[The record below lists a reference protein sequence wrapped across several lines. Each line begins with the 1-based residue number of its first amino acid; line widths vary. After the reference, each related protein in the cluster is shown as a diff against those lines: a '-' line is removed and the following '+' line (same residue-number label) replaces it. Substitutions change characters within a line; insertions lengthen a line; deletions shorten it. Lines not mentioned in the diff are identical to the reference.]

1 MTTVAVINALNML
14 SPYGMLALDTSA
26 PRKCNCTD
34 NNLHGTA
41 VNLPGE
47 AGGYVKTLLCPRTAY
62 ANSSYIERVPEASG
76 GTQAVTA
83 GDGDTQTIGT
93 LCSSGTQVVNSGG
106 TGIVSTIVR
115 EAMFVFLEGIQVV
128 NSGGTGTV
136 IDMNGGEQL
145 ISAGGTGT
153 VITNNSGDQQISG
166 GTGTVITM
174 NGGKQQISGGT
185 GTVIT
190 NNGGNQ
196 VVSGG
201 TGTVITMN
209 GRRESYG
216 EQFVYGGT
224 GIVITNNGGYQYVNG
239 GAGTIKTMNDGQQV
253 IQNNRIGTVEIMNG
267 GMQHP
272 MGGTGNVTVMNG
284 GTEFVESFGSAN
296 ITTMNGGVLRNAG
309 GICNVTTVNGGS
321 LILSGGN
328 TNITNIAHFVNG
340 TMGCYSGA
348 VTNIG
353 DVYPGAVLYLIGN
366 ITKNFTQNSGTQTI
380 HSGATVK
387 SFELTGNAASGGTQL
402 VLNGGMAEG
411 TVVREYGSLIV
422 EAGGRTSGTVLAGGT
437 ETIMSG
443 GISDVTNMSG
453 GEMNVS
459 AGGTANIGYYAG
471 GTWSVEEGAITNVS
485 EVAPG
490 VFLDGGTQNSGTQ
503 KVDSGATTDNFVFVN
518 GAAQEVLAG
527 GTSKNTTVSAESTI
541 IENSGAV
548 IENLTIDGGTWQIN
562 SGVTKADEE
571 IKTYTLDVRSG
582 ATAENITVSE
592 SGAIAENPGATI
604 TGLTMNN
611 GGTWQLNSGVSK
623 TGETIS
629 GYTMNVMSG
638 ATANSGTVT
647 ANGQIMVNGG
657 KTSGTKIENGTETIL
672 SGGISENAEIT
683 SGGTQIVQDGGM
695 ASGTQIA
702 GGSLTVNDGGM
713 ARETT
718 LDSGNM
724 DIQSGGSAIKTSVNG
739 GELFVSAS
747 GAAEETILHGGTI
760 SVDDNAYVQIDEATA
775 GYLRLLYT
783 GDAMAKFGNSAVNN
797 HSYAIDRLFATGDKV
812 VLGHGNDSGYSIN
825 NALTIGTMEG
835 YADFIIN
842 TDLANNQSDKINI
855 GTTTGTAGANGVI
868 VNYDPSVE
876 TMAGSDIPSSS
887 PTGTIFATTDS
898 TAKFEGKEGWID
910 VGGNTYEYTPEVIG
924 TPNGSRID
932 WSITNLHFGPLGPSQ
947 LLKNNVGNRAYMLG
961 RWRDSNADILKRLND
976 VRRGGENG
984 IWFAMTRGSQKAQNG
999 IYNVNGTCT
1008 TLNLGFDRATKNG
1021 WTVGGAIS
1029 HSTGSE
1035 GYEKGSGE
1043 SNLTTLSAYAMWQ
1056 STGGKFAEFTAR
1068 IGKLR
1073 SDICS
1078 TGNSGTIKANDIA
1091 SFGQSLSAGYGIRM
1105 TRKNGWVFEPK
1116 AELTWAHLNS
1126 ARYRTSEGTDTW
1138 ANGANSVMASLGM
1151 HIGKFV
1157 GDKGY
1162 AYLDTKLVH
1171 DFAGSVGIDMYN
1183 RGWASLSDNISGTW
1197 LDTQLGYTCKAGAW
1211 DIFAEAGLR
1220 AGGSAITRNWQY
1232 RIGANF
1238 SF

>member
-14 SPYGMLALDTSA
+14 SPYGMLAVDINT
-26 PRKCNCTD
+26 PGGHIQTD
-34 NNLHGTA
+34 NHLYGTA

-47 AGGYVKTLLCPRTAY
+47 MGGYVQAMLSPRVAY
-62 ANSSYIERVPEASG
+62 AENIDVLPTSDTKSVSVDSGNTQTISTMNSG
-76 GTQAVTA
+76 GTQT
-83 GDGDTQTIGT
+83 
-93 LCSSGTQVVNSGG
+93 
-106 TGIVSTIVR
+106 VS
-115 EAMFVFLEGIQVV
+115 
-128 NSGGTGTV
+128 SGGTGTV
-136 IDMNGGEQL
+136 STMNGGKQTVKSGGTGTVTTMSGGEQPIGGGTGKITTMNNGTQMVNDGGTGTVSTMSNGTQTL
-145 ISAGGTGT
+145 FRGGTGTVSTMSGGMQTINGGTGKITTMNNGTQTVDGGGTGTVTTMSGGEQNVSAGGTGT
-153 VITNNSGDQQISG
+153 GTTMSGGTQTVGWMGTGTVETMNDGSQIVFSGGSGTVTTMNSGGTQTVSSGGSGTVTAMNSGSQVVQSGGSGSVANMSGGTQTIAANGSGSVANMSSGMQTICSG
-166 GTGTVITM
+166 GTGTVGTM
-174 NGGKQQISGGT
+174 ESGTQAVSAGGSGTISVLNGGTQTVSGTATVSTMSGGT
-185 GTVIT
+185 QEV
-190 NNGGNQ
+190 
-196 VVSGG
+196 
-201 TGTVITMN
+201 
-209 GRRESYG
+209 
-216 EQFVYGGT
+216 
-224 GIVITNNGGYQYVNG
+224 
-239 GAGTIKTMNDGQQV
+239 
-253 IQNNRIGTVEIMNG
+253 
-267 GMQHP
+267 
-272 MGGTGNVTVMNG
+272 
-284 GTEFVESFGSAN
+284 
-296 ITTMNGGVLRNAG
+296 
-309 GICNVTTVNGGS
+309 
-321 LILSGGN
+321 
-328 TNITNIAHFVNG
+328 
-340 TMGCYSGA
+340 
-348 VTNIG
+348 
-353 DVYPGAVLYLIGN
+353 
-366 ITKNFTQNSGTQTI
+366 
-380 HSGATVK
+380 
-387 SFELTGNAASGGTQL
+387 ASGGTSK
-402 VLNGGMAEG
+402 VE
-411 TVVREYGSLIV
+411 SLQ
-422 EAGGRTSGTVLAGGT
+422 GGR
-437 ETIMSG
+437 
-443 GISDVTNMSG
+443 
-453 GEMNVS
+453 
-459 AGGTANIGYYAG
+459 
-471 GTWSVEEGAITNVS
+471 
-485 EVAPG
+485 
-490 VFLDGGTQNSGTQ
+490 
-503 KVDSGATTDNFVFVN
+503 
-518 GAAQEVLAG
+518 
-527 GTSKNTTVSAESTI
+527 
-541 IENSGAV
+541 V
-548 IENLTIDGGTWQIN
+548 IENNGANISVTSATGGTWQIN
-562 SGVTKADEE
+562 SGV
-571 IKTYTLDVRSG
+571 
-582 ATAENITVSE
+582 
-592 SGAIAENPGATI
+592 
-604 TGLTMNN
+604 
-611 GGTWQLNSGVSK
+611 SK
-623 TGETIS
+623 TGGTIS

-647 ANGQIMVNGG
+647 ENGQIVVDGG

-702 GGSLTVNDGGM
+702 GGSLTVNNGGM

-724 DIQSGGSAIKTSVNG
+724 DIQSGGRAIKTTVNG
-739 GELFVSAS
+739 GELFVSA
-747 GAAEETILHGGTI
+747 GGEATETIMQGGTI

-797 HSYAIDRLFATGDKV
+797 HSYAVDRLFATGDKV

-868 VNYDPSVE
+868 VNYDPSAVSAPGTTIE
-876 TMAGSDIPSSS
+876 SSS
-887 PTGTIFATTDS
+887 PTGTVFATTDS
-898 TAKFEGKEGWID
+898 TAKFEGKASLID
-910 VGGNTYEYTPEVIG
+910 IGGNTYEYMPEVTA
-924 TPNGSRID
+924 TPNGNRTD
-932 WSITNLHFGPLGPSQ
+932 WAITRLRYGNSPTPKPKPSNLI
-947 LLKNNVGNRAYMLG
+947 KNALGNRSYMLG

-984 IWFAMTRGSQKAQNG
+984 IWFAMTRGSQKAQDG